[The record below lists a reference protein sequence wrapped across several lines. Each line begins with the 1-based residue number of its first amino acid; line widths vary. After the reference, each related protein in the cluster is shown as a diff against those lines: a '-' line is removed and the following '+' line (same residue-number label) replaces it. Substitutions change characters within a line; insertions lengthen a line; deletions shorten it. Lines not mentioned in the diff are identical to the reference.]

1 MYYNKRWEH
10 PTLSILNLPRRLDRR
25 RVAISTAMWLDIY
38 VGEVAV
44 VNAKDAL
51 DYNTADGILQDVV
64 KDGFPQFEHLQGWED
79 RNLGAVAYA
88 WSLCRYFR
96 DLADSENHELFM
108 HDDMYAQ
115 YYSHTHVNKWI
126 IRNFFNYP
134 IFTYCNRKKWEFSF
148 FLLNTEAT
156 NLPVCQA
163 YVADEVRVGVDHLN
177 LKAGYFSPK
186 GAKVV
191 LDRLLNQ
198 ISLGERSTAPFL
210 NALESTVSWEPEAT
224 FSTSEQLFVEYP
236 TDFLGSDVRGHPPK
250 QGQFARLF
258 KEATA
263 S

>member
-51 DYNTADGILQDVV
+51 DYNTADGILQDAV

-96 DLADSENHELFM
+96 NLADSENHELFM

-115 YYSHTHVNKWI
+115 YYSHMHV
-126 IRNFFNYP
+126 RQMDYP
-134 IFTYCNRKKWEFSF
+134 KLLQLPHFHVLQSKKMGVL
-148 FLLNTEAT
+148 FLPAKYRGNEPAGMSG
-156 NLPVCQA
+156 VC
-163 YVADEVRVGVDHLN
+163 R
-177 LKAGYFSPK
+177 
-186 GAKVV
+186 
-191 LDRLLNQ
+191 
-198 ISLGERSTAPFL
+198 
-210 NALESTVSWEPEAT
+210 
-224 FSTSEQLFVEYP
+224 
-236 TDFLGSDVRGHPPK
+236 
-250 QGQFARLF
+250 
-258 KEATA
+258 
-263 S
+263 